1 MHPEIVK
8 DGPGDC
14 PICGMALEPMTP
26 SANAGPNPEY
36 LDFRRRMWMAGPLAA
51 MVFAL
56 EMGSHVGIPFEDVAR
71 EAGVE
76 NLRFA
81 KGVTWGD
88 PDGDGDPDLY
98 VSNIGPNRLYLN
110 GGDGTF
116 EDVAPALG
124 VTGPEDSSFATW
136 FFDYDQDGDLDLYVG
151 AYSSPVGVVLASYLG
166 EEVPEGGAPVIYRND
181 LDESEGPESRGRF
194 ADVSAELGLTRPL
207 LPMGAN
213 FGDLDGDGFPD
224 LHLGTGVPDFEAVMP
239 NVTYANRPGGGPDG
253 GGRRFVDITFAGGFG
268 NLQKGHGV
276 AFGDY
281 DRDGDLDLFQQL
293 GGAFPYD
300 ASPNAL
306 MENPGPTR
314 SAGPG
319 GTGTAWIGLRL
330 VGDRANRSALGA
342 RITARVRAGETVRSV
357 HAVVGSGGSFGGSSL
372 AQTLGLGDADD
383 LLSLAVAWPGSGTR
397 QRFEGLDPERY
408 YRIEETPIE
417 D

>member
-1 MHPEIVK
+1 
-8 DGPGDC
+8 
-14 PICGMALEPMTP
+14 
-26 SANAGPNPEY
+26 
-36 LDFRRRMWMAGPLAA
+36 
-51 MVFAL
+51 
-56 EMGSHVGIPFEDVAR
+56 
-71 EAGVE
+71 
-76 NLRFA
+76 
-81 KGVTWGD
+81 
-88 PDGDGDPDLY
+88 
-98 VSNIGPNRLYLN
+98 
-110 GGDGTF
+110 
-116 EDVAPALG
+116 
-124 VTGPEDSSFATW
+124 
-136 FFDYDQDGDLDLYVG
+136 
-151 AYSSPVGVVLASYLG
+151 
-166 EEVPEGGAPVIYRND
+166 
-181 LDESEGPESRGRF
+181 
-194 ADVSAELGLTRPL
+194 
-207 LPMGAN
+207 
-213 FGDLDGDGFPD
+213 
-224 LHLGTGVPDFEAVMP
+224 
-239 NVTYANRPGGGPDG
+239 
-253 GGRRFVDITFAGGFG
+253 VDITFAGGFG